1 VKLEFSGRLVAIKYR
16 RIEIMS
22 PSNTSYIIDR
32 VLHWSSVL
40 FILAMISMMGSE
52 LHNVDYTI
60 KGPVQHKQDAIEF
73 HFIMGMTLL
82 ALIISRI
89 AWSGLF
95 LEADKKPQVKS
106 KHHKRLILVMHT
118 AMYGALISMVITGL
132 IMVNNYEH
140 PLSILSTLSFAENG
154 GSLSVFTD
162 ARSAHMW
169 LLDSFY
175 VFIVGHV
182 GAVLYNK
189 R

>member
-1 VKLEFSGRLVAIKYR
+1 
-16 RIEIMS
+16 MS
-22 PSNTSYIIDR
+22 PSNTNYIIDR

-40 FILAMISMMGSE
+40 FILAMISMMGTE
-52 LHNVDYTI
+52 LHNVDYTV

-89 AWSGLF
+89 VWSGFF

-106 KHHKRLILVMHT
+106 KLHKWLILVMHT
-118 AMYGALISMVITGL
+118 AMYGALISMIITGL

-140 PLSILSTLSFAENG
+140 PLSILSSISFAENG

-169 LLDSFY
+169 MLNSFY
-175 VFIVGHV
+175 VFTAGHI
-182 GAVLYNK
+182 GAVLYSK